1 MQVGVMVTSYN
12 QGDWDRLLA
21 EDYSRP
27 PARSDVELIDET
39 LQLGTMVEPLGFD
52 AIWSTE
58 HYGSAYSMQANP
70 LQWLSYWAGRTERVN
85 VGSAVIVAPWWQP
98 VKLAHEIA
106 MLDLLLEGRT
116 FHIGIGRGVSAHEYA
131 NFGIPREESRQRF
144 REMIEILRLADENER
159 TPAFDGEIYHVP
171 PFTVRPRARHK
182 GQLFRNI
189 KAAFNT
195 PASMEMAAE
204 LGLGQLFVAAET
216 VDQMRAQ
223 VAKFNAIRATKGLG
237 PNQPTVML
245 YLHCSNDP
253 EELEK
258 GHAYV
263 KQQGYAARN
272 HYAVWN
278 SGGDFSNVKGYEDYA
293 KVFNQGA
300 KVTEDEGLAVLN
312 SSELVGTPE
321 QIYEK
326 IKLLQHEISLEYLI
340 IHPNHG
346 AKPGAEARASLKL
359 FAEEVLPAVQDLAT
373 PIHEHNKGS
382 EEALA
387 TETAVG
393 SALGSG

>member
-1 MQVGVMVTSYN
+1 MVTSYN

-27 PARSDVELIDET
+27 PTRPDYELIDET
-39 LQLGTMVEPLGFD
+39 LQLGAMVEPLGFD
-52 AIWSTE
+52 SIWSTE

-70 LQWLSYWAGRTERVN
+70 LQWLAYWAGRTERVD

-131 NFGIPREESRQRF
+131 GYGIPREESRARF
-144 REMIEILRLADENER
+144 KEMIEILRLADENER
-159 TPAFDGEIYHVP
+159 TPQFDGDIYHVP
-171 PFTVRPRARHK
+171 PFTVRPQARHK
-182 GQLFRNI
+182 GQLFRHV

-195 PASMEMAAE
+195 PASMEMAAD

-216 VDQMRAQ
+216 IDNMRTQ
-223 VAKFNAIRATKGLG
+223 VAKFNAIRATKGLE

-253 EELEK
+253 EELER
-258 GHAYV
+258 GRGYV
-263 KQQGYAARN
+263 RQQGYAARN

-278 SGGDFSNVKGYEDYA
+278 SGGDFAQVKGYEDYA
-293 KVFNQGA
+293 KVFKQGTT
-300 KVTEDEGLAVLN
+300 VTEEDGIASLN

-321 QIYEK
+321 EVYEK
-326 IKLLQHEISLEYLI
+326 IKLLQREISLEYLI

-346 AKPGAEARASLKL
+346 AKPGQAARDSLKL
-359 FAEEVLPAVQDLAT
+359 FAEEVLPAVHDLST
-373 PIHEHNKGS
+373 DLHEHSKGS
-382 EEALA
+382 AADLGR
-387 TETAVG
+387 ETVVGGAVG
-393 SALGSG
+393 T

>member
-21 EDYSRP
+21 EDYSKAP
-27 PARSDVELIDET
+27 TRSDVEFIDET
-39 LQLGTMVEPLGFD
+39 LQLGAMVEPLGFD
-52 AIWSTE
+52 SIWSTE

-70 LQWLSYWAGRTERVN
+70 LQWLSYWAGRTERVD

-106 MLDLLLEGRT
+106 MLDLLLEGRK

-131 NFGIPREESRQRF
+131 NFGIAREESRERF

-159 TPAFDGEIYHVP
+159 TPAYDGDIFKVP
-171 PFTVRPRARHK
+171 PFSVRPRARHK
-182 GQLFRNI
+182 GQLFRQI

-195 PASMEMAAE
+195 PASMEMAAD

-216 VDQMRAQ
+216 VDQMRLQ
-223 VAKFNAIRATKGLG
+223 VAKFNAIRATKGMA

-253 EELEK
+253 EELER

-263 KQQGYAARN
+263 RQQGFAARN

-278 SGGDFSNVKGYEDYA
+278 SGGDFANVKGYEDYA
-293 KVFNQGA
+293 KVFQQDGEV
-300 KVTEDEGLAVLN
+300 KETDGLAVLN
-312 SSELVGTPE
+312 ASELVGTPE

-346 AKPGAEARASLKL
+346 AKPGQVARDSLKL
-359 FAEEVLPAVQDLAT
+359 FAEEVLPAVHELAT
-373 PIHEHNKGS
+373 PLHEHSKGS
-382 EEALA
+382 TEDLA
-387 TETAVG
+387 IQTAVG
-393 SALGSG
+393 GAVGT